1 MAVKGVQKEQFAAFD
16 HILWRVCVC
25 VCVEEKN
32 VAEGIQRS
40 RIRIFVKNE
49 INSIPFILPHL
60 DITSRA
66 YDHIFFLYQS
76 YMIQSHIML
85 KNLVI

>member
-1 MAVKGVQKEQFAAFD
+1 MAVKGVQKEQCAAFD
-16 HILWRVCVC
+16 HILWRAC

-60 DITSRA
+60 DITSRS